1 MKQIKDGRYKL
12 KAPIHT
18 DANVRL
24 VRGRSYDLIQR
35 NWDCVD
41 VYDDKVYY
49 GALCMTDAI
58 DNFNNLT
65 IC

>member
-1 MKQIKDGRYKL
+1 MKKIKDGKYKL

-24 VRGRSYDLIQR
+24 TRGQEYHLAQR
-35 NWDCVD
+35 NWDIVD

-49 GALCMTDAI
+49 GALCMADVCE
-58 DNFNNLT
+58 NFKNLKL
-65 IC
+65 C